1 MSLEPEGKGVHAP
14 VDLLLGR
21 DKSSDF
27 FFLQLQHFVFPEGRR
42 SVQIWQ

>member
-27 FFLQLQHFVFPEGRR
+27 FFSAAPAFCVP
-42 SVQIWQ
+42 